1 MTYGRLPYNEAAGTT
16 AEEMNQL
23 ANSFPFKPFQT
34 KNWHWHFSTLPECTT
49 RIASVVGLQC
59 SAPPVTMR
67 A

>member
-34 KNWHWHFSTLPECTT
+34 KNWH
-49 RIASVVGLQC
+49 
-59 SAPPVTMR
+59 
-67 A
+67 